1 MKIITTI
8 ISIFLISYFAIGQTI
23 DEPFSQEKMKQD
35 FEIFKQISKEANSGL
50 LKYRTKQQID
60 SIYNWGNQQ
69 IEKTTT
75 YREFYNIVCTISEFE
90 GSLHN
95 EVYLPKKY
103 KESLKSEK
111 NGYFPFPVKW
121 VDGKWLIN
129 IVDKEIP
136 VGSEII
142 SINSVPISEIIQNL
156 YKYYSTDGVN
166 ITGKRIGLRTNF
178 SKYYRLHF
186 GLSKTFEVNYINPT
200 TKLAETKI
208 IESVGNKKYYENFN
222 KIHSLPLDKFY
233 YYDLKET
240 QKYNYKQLN
249 TTTGI
254 LTIHTFN
261 MGNET
266 ANEHIKYKQFLDSV
280 FADIKTK
287 NIKNLI
293 VDVRNNGGGT
303 DPNDLLTYSYLTN
316 RNFQENKQAWISFK
330 KIPLIKYY
338 NIGIPKFVRPLVV
351 GKFNKQFQEDFPLEN
366 DRKFYQ
372 NEKSSDHKIWLPNQN
387 AFTGNIFLLTSPAI
401 ASAGSLFAAMLSG
414 NENTIT
420 IGEETMGGY
429 YGHNGHTP
437 FEYKLPKSKII
448 IQFSVVNLE
457 QDVPKKENQKYDRG
471 IIPDYNITQT
481 FSDFLNNTDTQMN
494 FTLELIKKK

>member
-1 MKIITTI
+1 M
-8 ISIFLISYFAIGQTI
+8 
-23 DEPFSQEKMKQD
+23 
-35 FEIFKQISKEANSGL
+35 
-50 LKYRTKQQID
+50 
-60 SIYNWGNQQ
+60 
-69 IEKTTT
+69 
-75 YREFYNIVCTISEFE
+75 
-90 GSLHN
+90 
-95 EVYLPKKY
+95 
-103 KESLKSEK
+103 
-111 NGYFPFPVKW
+111 
-121 VDGKWLIN
+121 
-129 IVDKEIP
+129 
-136 VGSEII
+136 
-142 SINSVPISEIIQNL
+142 
-156 YKYYSTDGVN
+156 
-166 ITGKRIGLRTNF
+166 
-178 SKYYRLHF
+178 
-186 GLSKTFEVNYINPT
+186 
-200 TKLAETKI
+200 
-208 IESVGNKKYYENFN
+208 
-222 KIHSLPLDKFY
+222 
-233 YYDLKET
+233 KET

-249 TTTGI
+249 STTGI
-254 LTIHTFN
+254 LTIHTFI

-266 ANEHIKYKQFLDSV
+266 TNEHKKYNQFLDSV

-316 RNFQENKQAWISFK
+316 RSFQENKQAWISFK

-351 GKFNKQFQEDFPLEN
+351 GKYNKQFQEDFPLVK
-366 DRKFYQ
+366 DGKFYQ
-372 NEKSSDHKIWLPNQN
+372 NEKSSDHKIWHPNQN
-387 AFTGNIFLLTSPAI
+387 AFTGNIYLLTSPAI

-437 FEYKLPKSKII
+437 LEYKLPKSNII

-471 IIPDYNITQT
+471 IIPDYEITQT
-481 FSDFLNNTDTQMN
+481 FNDFLNNIDTQMN